1 MEHNIL
7 ECKGVTLNRSGR
19 LLAPWPT
26 YFTSSPATTVGLGR
40 KLVACVICL
49 NNLALYANLSHFS
62 IRVKF
67 SKTI

>member
-26 YFTSSPATTVGLGR
+26 YFTSSPATTVGFGR

-49 NNLALYANLSHFS
+49 KDLAYANLNHFS